1 MAGCGSAPDAYVPS
15 SEPIAAIGAEQL
27 ASPARRA
34 SIKELFD
41 AYEANEMRAQQEY
54 GAQPIIVTGTV
65 RGVDLDL
72 TDDPVVRL
80 EDGEYRLNA
89 YFDKD
94 NGGAATGNLVKGQV
108 VTVQCAE
115 TSEVLGTPGI
125 QQCQVIPNSE

>member
-1 MAGCGSAPDAYVPS
+1 M
-15 SEPIAAIGAEQL
+15 
-27 ASPARRA
+27 

-54 GAQPIIVTGTV
+54 GAQPIIVAGTV

-115 TSEVLGTPGI
+115 ISEVLGTPGI